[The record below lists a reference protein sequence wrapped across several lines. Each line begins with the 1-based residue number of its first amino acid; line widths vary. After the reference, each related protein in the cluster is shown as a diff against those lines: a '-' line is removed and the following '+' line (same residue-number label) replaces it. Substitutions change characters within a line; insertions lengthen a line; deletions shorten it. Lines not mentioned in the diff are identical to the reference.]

1 MIVIDI
7 IYGPELPKGPTFER
21 SKSETAMSVH
31 EEGRS
36 EVLGE
41 NASYYGSTPE
51 QFLRKVEEAAR
62 IEAAEAQKQ
71 NIVYGPPLPQGYSF
85 GTSKPAPPA
94 DDRSLYSSDS
104 KASSQT
110 TVAKVA
116 ENSSEFRS
124 YSEQSK
130 FEEAAR
136 VETTEA
142 QKQNIVYGPPLPQGY
157 SFGTSKPA
165 SLADDRSLYSS
176 DSKASSQTTLTKVAE
191 NSSEFRSHSEQSRF
205 ERSSESLES
214 GSRSEQVASE
224 LVTYGPPLPDH
235 FVFRVSS
242 EGRGSSQRAE
252 EQLSSLDVSESHST
266 ASVSRDIVYGP
277 SLPEGFEFKKAISSK
292 RRSRQPG
299 DERSTSYSSE
309 SRSESRVTTGDAS
322 DTMFG
327 PPLPEVK
334 KKSSRSER
342 RSSRDVSASSSADSE
357 IYGPTPPE
365 DMQLRRSTS
374 ERRSRTTFD
383 ANVPSPTEN
392 QAAVPEGHR
401 LRRSQTERVK
411 PQHGVHERPR
421 SYMSDARSSA
431 ETLDHRQGAPVP
443 EGRRLRR
450 SNTERAGSR
459 RSHEERSGVL
469 PEFRSRP
476 DATTTAVSGAT
487 DVQYQAQPIP
497 AMPEER
503 ELKRGEHREVLD
515 ERSTFY
521 SSESRSSDATTTF
534 VGSSESQAQVQTGRG
549 MPPMPD
555 GHRLKRTQT
564 ERVDTR
570 HALADERSTPYS
582 ESSSGAATGSLE
594 RRVRLTDTPGAP
606 PVPEGPRLKRSQTER
621 VDIRHPAV
629 DPRSAVVEERAT
641 SYSSESR
648 SSGVAASVSGSSEHH
663 QMQSA
668 AVPGIPQMPEG
679 QRLKRSQ
686 TERVDIRN
694 PAIDPRSTLVEEGAT
709 SYSSGSRSSGVAA
722 SFSGSSEHHQTQSAA
737 VPGIPQMP
745 EGQRL
750 KRSQT
755 ERVDPRPVSGEG
767 GASYSSESRIE
778 SRSGAE
784 GSERGRAF
792 PEGHRLKR
800 STTERARPTKTRPT
814 ADERAPFYSSEARAR
829 SDEFIAQMGG

>member
-1 MIVIDI
+1 
-7 IYGPELPKGPTFER
+7 
-21 SKSETAMSVH
+21 MSVH
-31 EEGRS
+31 EEGKT

-51 QFLRKVEEAAR
+51 QFLQKVEEAAR
-62 IEAAEAQKQ
+62 VEAAEAQKQ
-71 NIVYGPPLPQGYSF
+71 NIVYGPPLPQDYSF
-85 GTSKPAPPA
+85 GISKPAPPA

-110 TVAKVA
+110 TVTKVA
-116 ENSSEFRS
+116 ESSGEFRS
-124 YSEQSK
+124 YSEK
-130 FEEAAR
+130 
-136 VETTEA
+136 
-142 QKQNIVYGPPLPQGY
+142 
-157 SFGTSKPA
+157 
-165 SLADDRSLYSS
+165 
-176 DSKASSQTTLTKVAE
+176 
-191 NSSEFRSHSEQSRF
+191 SRF
-205 ERSSESLES
+205 ERSSESYTLES
-214 GSRSEQVASE
+214 GSKSEQVASE
-224 LVTYGPPLPDH
+224 LVAYGPPLPDH

-252 EQLSSLDVSESHST
+252 EQPSPLDVSASHTESRHESHST

-299 DERSTSYSSE
+299 DERPTPHSSE

-322 DTMFG
+322 DTIFG
-327 PPLPEVK
+327 PLLPEVK
-334 KKSSRSER
+334 QKSSRSER
-342 RSSRDVSASSSADSE
+342 RSSRDVSASSSTDSVV
-357 IYGPTPPE
+357 YGSAPPE

-374 ERRSRTTFD
+374 ERRSRATFD
-383 ANVPSPTEN
+383 ANVPSPTES

-431 ETLDHRQGAPVP
+431 ETLDHRQGAPAP

-450 SNTERAGSR
+450 SNTERAESR

-469 PEFRSRP
+469 SEFRSRP

-521 SSESRSSDATTTF
+521 SSEPRSSDAATTF

-570 HALADERSTPYS
+570 HALADERSTSYSS

-594 RRVRLTDTPGAP
+594 RRVRLTDTPSAP

-621 VDIRHPAV
+621 VDTRHPAVDPRSAAIEEGATSYSSESRSSGVTASVSGSSEHHQTQSATVPGIPQMPEGQRLKRSQAERVDIRHPAV
-629 DPRSAVVEERAT
+629 DPRSTAIEEGAT

-663 QMQSA
+663 Q
-668 AVPGIPQMPEG
+668 
-679 QRLKRSQ
+679 
-686 TERVDIRN
+686 
-694 PAIDPRSTLVEEGAT
+694 
-709 SYSSGSRSSGVAA
+709 
-722 SFSGSSEHHQTQSAA
+722 TQSVT

-767 GASYSSESRIE
+767 GASYSSESRVE

-829 SDEFIAQMGG
+829 SDEFIAQIGG

>member
-1 MIVIDI
+1 
-7 IYGPELPKGPTFER
+7 
-21 SKSETAMSVH
+21 MSVH
-31 EEGRS
+31 EEGKT

-51 QFLRKVEEAAR
+51 QFLQKVEEAAR
-62 IEAAEAQKQ
+62 VEAAEAQKQ
-71 NIVYGPPLPQGYSF
+71 NIVYGPPLPQDYSFGISKPAPPANDRSLYSSDSKASSQTTVTKVAENSSEFRSYSEQSKFEEAARVETAEAQKQNIVYGPPLPQDYSF

-110 TVAKVA
+110 TVTKVA
-116 ENSSEFRS
+116 ENSGEFRS
-124 YSEQSK
+124 YSEQS
-130 FEEAAR
+130 
-136 VETTEA
+136 
-142 QKQNIVYGPPLPQGY
+142 
-157 SFGTSKPA
+157 S
-165 SLADDRSLYSS
+165 
-176 DSKASSQTTLTKVAE
+176 
-191 NSSEFRSHSEQSRF
+191 F
-205 ERSSESLES
+205 ERSSESYTLES
-214 GSRSEQVASE
+214 GSKSEQVASE
-224 LVTYGPPLPDH
+224 LVAYGPPLPDH

-252 EQLSSLDVSESHST
+252 EQPSPLDVSESHTESRHESHST

-277 SLPEGFEFKKAISSK
+277 SLPEGFEPKKATSSK
-292 RRSRQPG
+292 PRSRQPG
-299 DERSTSYSSE
+299 DERPTSHSSE

-322 DTMFG
+322 DTIFG
-327 PPLPEVK
+327 PPLPQVK

-342 RSSRDVSASSSADSE
+342 RSSRDVSASSSTDSVV
-357 IYGPTPPE
+357 YGSAPPE

-374 ERRSRTTFD
+374 ERRSRATFD

-450 SNTERAGSR
+450 SNTERAESR

-469 PEFRSRP
+469 SEFRSRP
-476 DATTTAVSGAT
+476 DATTTTAVSGAT

-503 ELKRGEHREVLD
+503 ELKHGEHREVLD

-521 SSESRSSDATTTF
+521 SSESRSSDAATTF

-570 HALADERSTPYS
+570 HALADERSTSYSS

-594 RRVRLTDTPGAP
+594 RRVRLTDTPSAP

-641 SYSSESR
+641 SYSSEPRSSGVTASVSGSSEHHQTQSVTVPGIPQLPEGQRLKRSQAERVDIRHPAVDPRSTAIEEGATSYSSESR

-663 QMQSA
+663 Q
-668 AVPGIPQMPEG
+668 
-679 QRLKRSQ
+679 
-686 TERVDIRN
+686 
-694 PAIDPRSTLVEEGAT
+694 
-709 SYSSGSRSSGVAA
+709 
-722 SFSGSSEHHQTQSAA
+722 TQSVT

-755 ERVDPRPVSGEG
+755 ERVDPRPVAGEG
-767 GASYSSESRIE
+767 GASYSSESRVE

-829 SDEFIAQMGG
+829 SDEFIAQIGG